1 MIRSRRK
8 GGRQIENSGKGKPPR
23 PQQMIKGGNITR
35 RTMLQIHYS
44 MAQMK
49 EKGGYIMD
57 KDETRVQV
65 FQTKERAERALLALR
80 ETMDDYSFAEIPT
93 VQALKTEAVNSE
105 TGTAGGNATK
115 WIYEYERIRGFLD
128 ITFDY
133 LLQVTED
140 LRQLEADL
148 ERS

>member
-1 MIRSRRK
+1 
-8 GGRQIENSGKGKPPR
+8 
-23 PQQMIKGGNITR
+23 MIKGGNITG
-35 RTMLQIHYS
+35 RTMLQVHYN
-44 MAQMK
+44 MAQTK
-49 EKGGYIMD
+49 EKGGYTMD

-93 VQALKTEAVNSE
+93 VQALKTEAINSK
-105 TGTAGGNATK
+105 TGTAEGNTTK
-115 WIYEYERIRGFLD
+115 WVYEYERIRGFLD

-140 LRQLEADL
+140 LQLLKADL
-148 ERS
+148 ERP